1 MTPIGPNH
9 HQRVDLF
16 RGPQSK
22 MQARIDGRLEP
33 PGGKLLEQL
42 DLTAWAALAALPDDD
57 FRSDARRVR
66 SGALEYD
73 LQIMVPGERP
83 RAVSI
88 ARGAAVDLRHDQE
101 HRPTDDHV

>member
-33 PGGKLLEQL
+33 PGGKLLEHL
-42 DLTAWAALAALPDDD
+42 DLAACAALAALPDDD

-66 SGALEYD
+66 SGALQYD
-73 LQIMVPGERP
+73 LQIVVPGERA

-88 ARGAAVDLRHDQE
+88 DCGGGVALSPGEVLQ
-101 HRPTDDHV
+101 PCCV

>member
-33 PGGKLLEQL
+33 PGGKLLEHL
-42 DLTAWAALAALPDDD
+42 DLTARAALAALPDDD

-66 SGALEYD
+66 SGALQYD
-73 LQIMVPGERP
+73 LQIVVPGERA

-88 ARGAAVDLRHDQE
+88 DRGGDRKSTRLNSSH
-101 HRPTDDHV
+101 